1 MCRLNWLH
9 PPFDKVEARQAMLH
23 LIKQEDILKAVFG
36 NPKYYQAC
44 GSCSAAP
51 GRCKAT

>member
-36 NPKYYQAC
+36 NPEYLPLHRC
-44 GSCSAAP
+44 LPAP
-51 GRCKAT
+51 ARCRAM